1 MLRGTL
7 VILIEGQTDLKSITS
22 GKEYTQEI

>member
-1 MLRGTL
+1 MLRETL